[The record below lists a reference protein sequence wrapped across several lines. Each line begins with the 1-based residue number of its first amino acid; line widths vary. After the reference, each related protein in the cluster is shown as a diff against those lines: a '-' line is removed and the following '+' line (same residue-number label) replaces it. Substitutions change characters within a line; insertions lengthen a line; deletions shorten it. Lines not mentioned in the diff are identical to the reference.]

1 MSHPQKFILD
11 KIQVSGTGAFT
22 EYIKYSGSGPGKNET
37 HFINLITVLFCRSH

>member
-22 EYIKYSGSGPGKNET
+22 EYIKYSGSGPGKK
-37 HFINLITVLFCRSH
+37 